1 MTRGIKKK
9 LDVHTKK
16 TKQNQD
22 IAQHIRKKM
31 LCNCMIV
38 RLQQLLGFSEYVWSR
53 FFQLQHDIIL
63 PFHDFGKILHSS
75 LFFWMLLLSF
85 SYNMTLPL
93 NVVKNILHFLSFLFC
108 F

>member
-1 MTRGIKKK
+1 MTIGIKKK
-9 LDVHTKK
+9 LNVHTKK

-53 FFQLQHDIIL
+53 FFQLQHDIIM
-63 PFHDFGKILHSS
+63 PFHDFVKILLDSITY
-75 LFFWMLLLSF
+75 LI
-85 SYNMTLPL
+85 
-93 NVVKNILHFLSFLFC
+93 VLHTNL
-108 F
+108 